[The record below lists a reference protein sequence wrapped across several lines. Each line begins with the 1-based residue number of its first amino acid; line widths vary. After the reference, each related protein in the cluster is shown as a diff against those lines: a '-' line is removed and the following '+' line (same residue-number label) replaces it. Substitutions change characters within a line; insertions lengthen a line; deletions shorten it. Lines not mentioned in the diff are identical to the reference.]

1 MLSTTYCLLKYT
13 PEWWNWQ
20 TRQTQNL
27 VGLKPRGGST
37 PPSGTTFFK
46 VVRMKPKDYEIAKKL
61 KERLSEVV
69 QLIDF
74 RVFGSRARGD
84 EDEYSDMDIF
94 LEVELLNKE
103 LEKKISDIAWEVGF
117 ENFIF
122 ISPLIFT
129 KDEIE
134 NSPLRS
140 SPIVRNIKE
149 EGVVM

>member
-1 MLSTTYCLLKYT
+1 
-13 PEWWNWQ
+13 
-20 TRQTQNL
+20 
-27 VGLKPRGGST
+27 
-37 PPSGTTFFK
+37 
-46 VVRMKPKDYEIAKKL
+46 MKPKDYEIAKKL

-94 LEVELLNKE
+94 LEVESLNKE
-103 LEKKISDIAWEVGF
+103 LEEKISDIAWEVGF